1 MCCTAC
7 LPRPRDLPCD
17 VRGRPRRRGPDAPV
31 PVDPLQVV
39 EGKASM
45 IDRQPKQSSEGHRP
59 AAVSLRTTKPGPA
72 ADKTALGIRL
82 FWA

>member
-1 MCCTAC
+1 
-7 LPRPRDLPCD
+7 
-17 VRGRPRRRGPDAPV
+17 
-31 PVDPLQVV
+31 
-39 EGKASM
+39 M

-82 FWA
+82 FWD